1 MSCRS
6 CTKVPILAKRNR
18 NMLGMYYYPGKKKA
32 LSTYEAFIAVSECQV
47 ALWGVIKRLQNIQ
60 RPLHQ
65 VVHLGVEP

>member
-1 MSCRS
+1 MSCRN
-6 CTKVPILAKRNR
+6 CTKVPRLAKYR

-47 ALWGVIKRLQNIQ
+47 ALWGVIKRLQDIQ

-65 VVHLGVEP
+65 VVHLGVE